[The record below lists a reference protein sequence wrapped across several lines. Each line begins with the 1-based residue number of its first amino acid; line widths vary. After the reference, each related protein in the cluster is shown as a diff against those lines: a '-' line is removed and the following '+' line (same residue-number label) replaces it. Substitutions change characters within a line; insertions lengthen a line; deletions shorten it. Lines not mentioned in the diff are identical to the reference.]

1 MPVAE
6 KSATALWGPGSGQLV
21 AALLC
26 LSIAGAVSA
35 MTWAGPRVYWAMAQ
49 DGVLSPWLA
58 QRHPETGVPARAI
71 MLQTLWASVL
81 ILSGTFEQLH
91 RV

>member
-1 MPVAE
+1 MG
-6 KSATALWGPGSGQLV
+6 TDSGQLV

-49 DGVLSPWLA
+49 DGVIGSWLA

-71 MLQTLWASVL
+71 MLSDTLGFSPYPQRYL
-81 ILSGTFEQLH
+81 RTTH